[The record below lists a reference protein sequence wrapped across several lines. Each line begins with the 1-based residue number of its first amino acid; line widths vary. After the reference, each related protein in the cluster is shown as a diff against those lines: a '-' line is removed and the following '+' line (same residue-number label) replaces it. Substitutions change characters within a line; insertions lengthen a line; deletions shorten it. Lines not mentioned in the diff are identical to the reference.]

1 MIYKFMNVVA
11 RYPKLNQ
18 PYVWSDDANSYVG
31 TTHDTP
37 NAAFY
42 CDAFLTN
49 EQWQQADAAI
59 KKVWKEFVAE
69 QEKAGKPLKKP
80 NDFRTPLDEDGEGK
94 GYVKM
99 KLNCYDEKT
108 NVRQL
113 DSKLNKLP
121 QEFEL
126 TSGSNINA
134 RVIIK
139 AYKSGAQ
146 QGITL
151 RLTDVMV
158 NELADKAERPVDFE
172 QGSGSFTFKQADE
185 VEKEMK
191 GLPPETV
198 IFGEQEAEVSTE
210 SKQDFDD
217 EIPF

>member
-31 TTHDTP
+31 TTHETP

-49 EQWQQADAAI
+49 EQWQEADKAI
-59 KKVWKEFVAE
+59 KKVWSEFVAE
-69 QEKAGKPLKKP
+69 QEKAGKPIKKP
-80 NDFRTPLDEDGEGK
+80 NDMRNPLDEDGDGK
-94 GYVKM
+94 GFVKM

-108 NVRQL
+108 SVRQL

-121 QEFEL
+121 LNFEL
-126 TSGSNINA
+126 TSGSKINA
-134 RVIIK
+134 RVVIK

-158 NELADKAERPVDFE
+158 IELADKQEAPVDFE
-172 QGSGSFTFKQADE
+172 ADANGGFTYK
-185 VEKEMK
+185 EKEEAA
-191 GLPPETV
+191 PA
-198 IFGEQEAEVSTE
+198 EAEADVQSEDQTE
-210 SKQDFDD
+210 SKSEFED

>member
-31 TTHDTP
+31 TTHETP

-49 EQWQQADAAI
+49 EQWQEADKAI
-59 KKVWKEFVAE
+59 KKVWSEFVAE
-69 QEKAGKPLKKP
+69 QEKAGKPIKKP
-80 NDFRTPLDEDGEGK
+80 NEFRNPLDEDGDGK
-94 GYVKM
+94 GFVKM

-108 NVRQL
+108 SVRQL

-121 QEFEL
+121 LNFEL
-126 TSGSNINA
+126 TSGSKINA
-134 RVIIK
+134 RVVIK

-158 NELADKAERPVDFE
+158 IELADKQEAPVDFE
-172 QGSGSFTFKQADE
+172 ADANGGFTYKEKEEAAPVVQEKVILGDME
-185 VEKEMK
+185 VEAETK
-191 GLPPETV
+191 PES
-198 IFGEQEAEVSTE
+198 FE
-210 SKQDFDD
+210 D

>member
-1 MIYKFMNVVA
+1 MIYKFMNVFA

-31 TTHDTP
+31 TTHETP

-49 EQWQQADAAI
+49 EQWQEADKAI
-59 KKVWKEFVAE
+59 KKVWSEFVAE
-69 QEKAGKPLKKP
+69 QEKAGKPIKKP
-80 NDFRTPLDEDGEGK
+80 NEFRNPLDEDGDGK
-94 GYVKM
+94 GFVKM

-108 NVRQL
+108 SVRQL

-121 QEFEL
+121 PNFEL
-126 TSGSNINA
+126 TSGSKINA
-134 RVIIK
+134 RVVIK

-158 NELADKAERPVDFE
+158 RNLADREEPPVDFE
-172 QGSGSFTFKQADE
+172 ADANGGFTYK
-185 VEKEMK
+185 EKEEAAPVVQEK
-191 GLPPETV
+191 V
-198 IFGEQEAEVSTE
+198 IFGEMELETE
-210 SKQDFDD
+210 SKPESFED

>member
-1 MIYKFMNVVA
+1 MNVVA

-31 TTHDTP
+31 TTHETP

-49 EQWQQADAAI
+49 EQWQEADKAI
-59 KKVWKEFVAE
+59 KKVWSEFVAE
-69 QEKAGKPLKKP
+69 QEKAGKPIKKP
-80 NDFRTPLDEDGEGK
+80 NDMRNPLDEDGDGK
-94 GYVKM
+94 GFVKM

-108 NVRQL
+108 SVRQL

-121 QEFEL
+121 LNFEL
-126 TSGSNINA
+126 TSGSKINA
-134 RVIIK
+134 RVVIK

-158 NELADKAERPVDFE
+158 IELADKQEAPVDFE
-172 QGSGSFTFKQADE
+172 ADANGGFTYK
-185 VEKEMK
+185 EKEEAAPVAQEK
-191 GLPPETV
+191 V
-198 IFGEQEAEVSTE
+198 IFGDMEVEAETQTE
-210 SKQDFDD
+210 SKSEFED

>member
-1 MIYKFMNVVA
+1 MNVVA

-31 TTHDTP
+31 TTHETP

-49 EQWQQADAAI
+49 EQWQEADKAI
-59 KKVWKEFVAE
+59 KKVWSEFVAE
-69 QEKAGKPLKKP
+69 QEKAGKPIKKP
-80 NDFRTPLDEDGEGK
+80 NDMRNPLDEDGDGK
-94 GYVKM
+94 GFVKM

-108 NVRQL
+108 SVRQL
-113 DSKLNKLP
+113 DSRLNKLP
-121 QEFEL
+121 LNFEL
-126 TSGSNINA
+126 TSGSKINA
-134 RVIIK
+134 RVVIK

-158 NELADKAERPVDFE
+158 IELADKQEAPVDFE
-172 QGSGSFTFKQADE
+172 ADANGGFTYK
-185 VEKEMK
+185 EKE
-191 GLPPETV
+191 
-198 IFGEQEAEVSTE
+198 EAAPAEEEADVQSEDQTE
-210 SKQDFDD
+210 SKSEFED

>member
-11 RYPKLNQ
+11 RYPKLNK

-31 TTHDTP
+31 TTHETP

-49 EQWQQADAAI
+49 EQWQEADKAI
-59 KKVWKEFVAE
+59 KKVWSEFVAE
-69 QEKAGKPLKKP
+69 QEKAGKPIKKP
-80 NDFRTPLDEDGEGK
+80 NDMRNPLDEDDKGK

-121 QEFEL
+121 PSFEL
-126 TSGSNINA
+126 TSGSKINA
-134 RVIIK
+134 RVVIK

-158 NELADKAERPVDFE
+158 IELADKQEAPVDFE
-172 QGSGSFTFKQADE
+172 ADANGGFTYK
-185 VEKEMK
+185 EKEEAEPVVQEK
-191 GLPPETV
+191 V
-198 IFGEQEAEVSTE
+198 IFGDMEVEPENQTE
-210 SKQDFDD
+210 SKKEFDD

>member
-1 MIYKFMNVVA
+1 MNVVA

-31 TTHDTP
+31 TTHETP

-49 EQWQQADAAI
+49 EQWQEADKAI
-59 KKVWKEFVAE
+59 KKVWSEFVAE
-69 QEKAGKPLKKP
+69 QEKAGKPIKKP
-80 NDFRTPLDEDGEGK
+80 NEFRNPLDEDGDGK
-94 GYVKM
+94 GFVKM

-108 NVRQL
+108 SVRQL

-121 QEFEL
+121 LNFEL
-126 TSGSNINA
+126 TSGSKINA
-134 RVIIK
+134 RVVIK

-158 NELADKAERPVDFE
+158 IELADKQEAPVDFE
-172 QGSGSFTFKQADE
+172 ADANGGFTYK
-185 VEKEMK
+185 EKEEAAPAVQEK
-191 GLPPETV
+191 V
-198 IFGEQEAEVSTE
+198 IFGDMEVEAETKPE
-210 SKQDFDD
+210 SFED

>member
-1 MIYKFMNVVA
+1 MNVVA

-31 TTHDTP
+31 TTHETP

-49 EQWQQADAAI
+49 EQWQEADKAI
-59 KKVWKEFVAE
+59 KKVWSEFVAE
-69 QEKAGKPLKKP
+69 QEKAGKPIKKP
-80 NDFRTPLDEDGEGK
+80 NEFRNPLDEDGDGK
-94 GYVKM
+94 GFVKM

-108 NVRQL
+108 SVRQL

-121 QEFEL
+121 LNFEL
-126 TSGSNINA
+126 TSGSKINA
-134 RVIIK
+134 RVVIK

-158 NELADKAERPVDFE
+158 IELADKQEAPVDFE
-172 QGSGSFTFKQADE
+172 ADANGGFTYKEKEEAAPVVQEKVILGDME
-185 VEKEMK
+185 VEA
-191 GLPPETV
+191 ETK
-198 IFGEQEAEVSTE
+198 TE
-210 SKQDFDD
+210 SFED

>member
-1 MIYKFMNVVA
+1 MNVVA

-31 TTHDTP
+31 TTHETP

-49 EQWQQADAAI
+49 EQWQEADKAI
-59 KKVWKEFVAE
+59 KKVWSEFVAE
-69 QEKAGKPLKKP
+69 QEKAGKPIKKP
-80 NDFRTPLDEDGEGK
+80 NDMRNPLDEDGDGK
-94 GYVKM
+94 GFVKM

-108 NVRQL
+108 SVRQL

-121 QEFEL
+121 LNFEL
-126 TSGSNINA
+126 TSGSKINA
-134 RVIIK
+134 RVVIK

-158 NELADKAERPVDFE
+158 IELADKQEAPVDFE
-172 QGSGSFTFKQADE
+172 ADANGGFTYK
-185 VEKEMK
+185 EKE
-191 GLPPETV
+191 
-198 IFGEQEAEVSTE
+198 EAAPAEEEADVQSEDQTE
-210 SKQDFDD
+210 SKSEFED

>member
-31 TTHDTP
+31 TTHETP

-49 EQWQQADAAI
+49 EQWQEADKAI
-59 KKVWKEFVAE
+59 KKVWSEFVAE
-69 QEKAGKPLKKP
+69 QEKAGKPIKKP
-80 NDFRTPLDEDGEGK
+80 NEFRNPLDEDGDGK
-94 GYVKM
+94 GFVKM

-108 NVRQL
+108 SVRQL

-121 QEFEL
+121 LNFEL
-126 TSGSNINA
+126 TSGSKINA
-134 RVIIK
+134 RVVIK

-158 NELADKAERPVDFE
+158 IELADKQEAPVDFE
-172 QGSGSFTFKQADE
+172 ADANGGFTYK
-185 VEKEMK
+185 EKEEAAPAVQEK
-191 GLPPETV
+191 V
-198 IFGEQEAEVSTE
+198 IFGDMEVEAETKTE
-210 SKQDFDD
+210 SFED

>member
-31 TTHDTP
+31 TTHETP

-49 EQWQQADAAI
+49 EQWQEADKAI
-59 KKVWKEFVAE
+59 KKVWSEFVAE
-69 QEKAGKPLKKP
+69 QEKAGKPIKKP
-80 NDFRTPLDEDGEGK
+80 NEFRNPLDEDSDGK
-94 GYVKM
+94 GFVKM

-108 NVRQL
+108 SVRQL

-121 QEFEL
+121 LNFEL
-126 TSGSNINA
+126 TSGSKINA
-134 RVIIK
+134 RVVIK

-158 NELADKAERPVDFE
+158 IELADKQEAPVDFE
-172 QGSGSFTFKQADE
+172 ADANGGFTYK
-185 VEKEMK
+185 EKEEAAPVVQEK
-191 GLPPETV
+191 V
-198 IFGEQEAEVSTE
+198 IFGDMEVEAETKTE
-210 SKQDFDD
+210 SFED

>member
-18 PYVWSDDANSYVG
+18 PYVWSDEANNYVG

-37 NAAFY
+37 TAAFY

-49 EQWQQADAAI
+49 EQWQEADKAI
-59 KKVWKEFVAE
+59 KKVWNEFVAE
-69 QEKAGKPLKKP
+69 QEKAGKPIKKP
-80 NDFRTPLDEDGEGK
+80 NDMRNPLDEDADGK

-113 DSKLNKLP
+113 DSKLSKLP
-121 QEFEL
+121 PNFEL
-126 TSGSNINA
+126 TSGSKINA
-134 RVIIK
+134 RVVIK
-139 AYKSGAQ
+139 PYKSGAQ

-158 NELADKAERPVDFE
+158 IELADRQEPPVDFE
-172 QGSGSFTFKQADE
+172 ADKNGGYTYRE
-185 VEKEMK
+185 
-191 GLPPETV
+191 PE
-198 IFGEQEAEVSTE
+198 GEQAELLAAEEEQAAQKTE
-210 SKQDFDD
+210 SESESEFED

>member
-1 MIYKFMNVVA
+1 MNVVA

-31 TTHDTP
+31 TTHETP

-49 EQWQQADAAI
+49 EQWQEADKAI
-59 KKVWKEFVAE
+59 KKVWSEFVAE
-69 QEKAGKPLKKP
+69 QEKAGKPIKKP
-80 NDFRTPLDEDGEGK
+80 TDFRNPLDEDGDGK
-94 GYVKM
+94 GFVKM

-108 NVRQL
+108 SVRQL

-121 QEFEL
+121 LNFEL
-126 TSGSNINA
+126 TSGSKINA
-134 RVIIK
+134 RVVIK

-158 NELADKAERPVDFE
+158 IELADKQEAPVDFE
-172 QGSGSFTFKQADE
+172 ADANGGFTYK
-185 VEKEMK
+185 EKEEAAPVVQEK
-191 GLPPETV
+191 V
-198 IFGEQEAEVSTE
+198 IFGDMEVEAETKTE
-210 SKQDFDD
+210 SFDD

>member
-1 MIYKFMNVVA
+1 MNVVA

-31 TTHDTP
+31 TTHETP

-49 EQWQQADAAI
+49 EQWQEADKAI
-59 KKVWKEFVAE
+59 KKVWSEFVAE
-69 QEKAGKPLKKP
+69 QEKAGKPIKKP
-80 NDFRTPLDEDGEGK
+80 NDFRNPLDEDGDGK
-94 GYVKM
+94 GFVKM

-108 NVRQL
+108 SVRQL

-121 QEFEL
+121 LNFEL
-126 TSGSNINA
+126 TSGSKINA
-134 RVIIK
+134 RVVIK

-158 NELADKAERPVDFE
+158 IELADKQEAPVDFE
-172 QGSGSFTFKQADE
+172 ADANGGFTYK
-185 VEKEMK
+185 EKEEAAPVVQEK
-191 GLPPETV
+191 V
-198 IFGEQEAEVSTE
+198 IFGDMEVEAETKTE
-210 SKQDFDD
+210 SFDD

>member
-1 MIYKFMNVVA
+1 MIYKFMNVTA

-31 TTHDTP
+31 TTHETP

-49 EQWQQADAAI
+49 EQWQEADKAI
-59 KKVWKEFVAE
+59 KKVWSEFVAE

-80 NDFRTPLDEDGEGK
+80 NDFRNPLDEDGEGK
-94 GYVKM
+94 GFVKM

-108 NVRQL
+108 SVRQL

-121 QEFEL
+121 LNFEL
-126 TSGSNINA
+126 TSGSKINA
-134 RVIIK
+134 RVVIK

-158 NELADKAERPVDFE
+158 IELADKQEAPVDFE
-172 QGSGSFTFKQADE
+172 ADANGGFTYK
-185 VEKEMK
+185 EKEEAEPVVQEK
-191 GLPPETV
+191 V
-198 IFGEQEAEVSTE
+198 IFGDMEVEAETKTE
-210 SKQDFDD
+210 SFED

>member
-31 TTHDTP
+31 TTHETP

-49 EQWQQADAAI
+49 EQWQEADKAI
-59 KKVWKEFVAE
+59 KKVWSEFVAE
-69 QEKAGKPLKKP
+69 QEKAGKPIKKP
-80 NDFRTPLDEDGEGK
+80 NEFRNPLDEDSDGK
-94 GYVKM
+94 GFVKM

-108 NVRQL
+108 SVRQL

-121 QEFEL
+121 LNFEL
-126 TSGSNINA
+126 TSGSKINA
-134 RVIIK
+134 RVVIK

-158 NELADKAERPVDFE
+158 IELADKQEAPVDFE
-172 QGSGSFTFKQADE
+172 ADANGGFTYK
-185 VEKEMK
+185 EKEEAEPVVQEK
-191 GLPPETV
+191 V
-198 IFGEQEAEVSTE
+198 IFGDMEVEAETKTE
-210 SKQDFDD
+210 SFED

>member
-1 MIYKFMNVVA
+1 MIYKFYNVIA

-18 PYVWSDDANSYVG
+18 PYVWSDDANNYVG

-49 EQWQQADAAI
+49 EQWQEADKAI
-59 KKVWKEFVAE
+59 RKVWSEFVAE
-69 QEKAGKPLKKP
+69 QEKAGKPIKKP
-80 NDFRTPLDEDGEGK
+80 NEFRNPLDEDGDGK
-94 GYVKM
+94 GFVKM

-108 NVRQL
+108 SVRQL

-121 QEFEL
+121 LNFEL
-126 TSGSNINA
+126 TSGSKINA
-134 RVIIK
+134 RVVIK

-158 NELADKAERPVDFE
+158 IELADKQEAPVDFE
-172 QGSGSFTFKQADE
+172 ADANGGFTYK
-185 VEKEMK
+185 EKEEAAPAVQEK
-191 GLPPETV
+191 V
-198 IFGEQEAEVSTE
+198 IFGDMEVEAETKPE
-210 SKQDFDD
+210 SFED

>member
-1 MIYKFMNVVA
+1 MIYKFYNVIA

-18 PYVWSDDANSYVG
+18 PYVWSDDANNYVG

-49 EQWQQADAAI
+49 EQWQEADKAI
-59 KKVWKEFVAE
+59 RKVWSEFVAE
-69 QEKAGKPLKKP
+69 QEKAGKPIKKP
-80 NDFRTPLDEDGEGK
+80 NDMRNPLDEDDKGK

-99 KLNCYDEKT
+99 KLNCYDEETK
-108 NVRQL
+108 VRQL
-113 DSKLNKLP
+113 DSKLKELP
-121 QEFEL
+121 KTFEL

-139 AYKSGAQ
+139 PYKSGAQ

-158 NELADKAERPVDFE
+158 NELAEKEERPIDFE
-172 QGSGSFTFKQADE
+172 PNKNGGYTYREPEDEQAE
-185 VEKEMK
+185 LLAAEE
-191 GLPPETV
+191 
-198 IFGEQEAEVSTE
+198 EQAAQETE
-210 SKQDFDD
+210 SESKSEFED

>member
-1 MIYKFMNVVA
+1 MIYKFLNLVA

-31 TTHDTP
+31 TTHETP

-49 EQWQQADAAI
+49 EQWQEADTAI

-80 NDFRTPLDEDGEGK
+80 NDMRNPLDEDGDGK
-94 GYVKM
+94 GFVKM

-121 QEFEL
+121 PSFEL
-126 TSGSNINA
+126 TSGSKINA
-134 RVIIK
+134 RVVIK
-139 AYKSGAQ
+139 PYKSGAQ

-158 NELADKAERPVDFE
+158 IELADRQEPPVDFE
-172 QGSGSFTFKQADE
+172 ADKNGGYTYREPESEQAE
-185 VEKEMK
+185 LLAAEE
-191 GLPPETV
+191 EQAA
-198 IFGEQEAEVSTE
+198 QEAESE
-210 SKQDFDD
+210 SKNEFED